1 MAIIYAMMQSISL
14 PCLTRVICCLLFTL
28 ISGIA
33 SAQTKLT
40 VEEYLTLSEK
50 NRISGDIK
58 EATRFLNEAAIVR
71 WEEKNYNEAIDY
83 FTRSLQLNKQINND
97 SGIDKINSNLGMI
110 YSDMQNFEKS
120 LAYFQQ
126 SLDYRKKNDLRFESV
141 STYINMSVVLNNL
154 KKHNL
159 AAQNLE
165 EALKLATEMNDAQ
178 QMKSCYGMLAETY
191 EKAGDEAK
199 TIHYFGLYRTFHEMI
214 QRNKESGYKQE
225 IEKTRLEAL
234 LKEAENKNKELEL
247 EVQKKQLADASR
259 ELVAVNKDA
268 NVLMDSLSKS
278 ELAVALLKRQNEV
291 KELRIKSDEVK
302 LENQYIFTL
311 LSASGFILVLVILS
325 ILYRNNKSKKETNDL
340 LKSQNEE
347 IKSLNENL
355 DGIVEERTR
364 KLELT
369 LEKLKK
375 RNALLSQFSW
385 TISHNLRSPIS
396 SILGIESILN
406 KENPGDPHNATAL
419 EHLTKATRNLD
430 SVVRDLS
437 DVLNMYNEEEMEIV
451 KISIPEI
458 FSSVTNSLQAE
469 IAEAN
474 AKVVTEYNGVS
485 TVYGVKA
492 FVESILYN
500 LVSNAVKYRDYDRK
514 LTVSIKAVKLGN
526 QVCLSVSDNGIGF
539 DAASINPEKIFGL
552 YQRFNLDRPGKGI
565 GLFLVKSQAEAMGG
579 SVELESTV
587 NKGTTVRIFIPL
599 TTEESTD
606 GKESSRT
613 LEKQEPRHQS
623 SIALL

>member
-1 MAIIYAMMQSISL
+1 MTKKIALLRTARVGYSLALLVLASGLALAQST
-14 PCLTRVICCLLFTL
+14 P
-28 ISGIA
+28 
-33 SAQTKLT
+33 T
-40 VEEYLTLSEK
+40 VADYLALSEK
-50 NRISGDIK
+50 NREAGDIK

-83 FTRSLQLNKQINND
+83 FNRSLQLNKQINNE

-110 YSDMQNFEKS
+110 YSDMQNFDKS

-126 SLDYRKKNDLRFESV
+126 SLDYRKKHDLRFESV
-141 STYINMSVVLNNL
+141 STYVNMSVVLNNL
-154 KKHNL
+154 KKPTL

-199 TIHYFGLYRTFHEMI
+199 TIHYFALYRTFHEMI

-225 IEKTRLEAL
+225 IEKTRLETL
-234 LKEAENKNKELEL
+234 LKEAESKNKELEL
-247 EVQKKQLADASR
+247 QVQKKQLADASR

-311 LSASGFILVLVILS
+311 LSASGLILVLAILGL
-325 ILYRNNKSKKETNDL
+325 LYRNVKSKKETNDL

-355 DGIVEERTR
+355 DRIVEDRTH

-385 TISHNLRSPIS
+385 TISHNLRGPIS

-406 KENPGDPHNATAL
+406 KENPGDPHNIIAL
-419 EHLTKATRNLD
+419 EHLTKATKNLD

-458 FSSVTNSLQAE
+458 FTSVTTSLQAE
-469 IAEAN
+469 IQEAN
-474 AKVVTEYNGVS
+474 AKVATEYNGVS

-492 FVESILYN
+492 FMESVLYN
-500 LVSNAVKYRDYDRK
+500 LVSNALKYRAYDRK
-514 LTVSIKAVKLGN
+514 LTISIKAVKLGN

-565 GLFLVKSQAEAMGG
+565 GLFLVKSQTEAMGG
-579 SVELESTV
+579 RAELDSVLD
-587 NKGTTVRIFIPL
+587 KGTTVRIFLPM

-606 GKESSRT
+606 EKKPTRI
-613 LEKQEPRHQS
+613 LEDPEKRLQS
-623 SIALL
+623 LVALV

>member
-1 MAIIYAMMQSISL
+1 MNKKLALLPSARVGYSL
-14 PCLTRVICCLLFTL
+14 VLLLFASGVTL
-28 ISGIA
+28 
-33 SAQTKLT
+33 AQSTPT
-40 VEEYLTLSEK
+40 VANYLALSEK
-50 NRISGDIK
+50 NREAGDIK
-58 EATRFLNEAAIVR
+58 EATRYLNEAAIVR
-71 WEEKNYNEAIDY
+71 WEEKNYSEAIDY
-83 FTRSLQLNKQINND
+83 FTRSMQLNKQINNE

-126 SLDYRKKNDLRFESV
+126 SLDYRKKHDLRFESV
-141 STYINMSVVLNNL
+141 STYVNMSVVLNNL
-154 KKHNL
+154 KRYNL

-225 IEKTRLEAL
+225 IEKTRLQAL
-234 LKEAENKNKELEL
+234 LKEAESKNKELEL
-247 EVQKKQLADASR
+247 QVQKRQLADASR

-291 KELRIKSDEVK
+291 KELQIKSDEAK

-311 LSASGFILVLVILS
+311 LAASGLILVSVILG
-325 ILYRNNKSKKETNDL
+325 ILYRNNKTKKTTNDL

-355 DGIVEERTR
+355 DGIVEERTH

-385 TISHNLRSPIS
+385 TISHNLRGPIS

-406 KENPGDPHNATAL
+406 KENPGDPHNVIAL

-458 FSSVTNSLQAE
+458 FSSVTTSLQAE
-469 IAEAN
+469 IQEAN

-492 FVESILYN
+492 FMESILYN
-500 LVSNAVKYRDYDRK
+500 LVSNALKYRDYDRK
-514 LTVSIKAVKLGN
+514 LTISIKAVKLGN

-579 SVELESTV
+579 SAELDSAV

-599 TTEESTD
+599 TSEESTD
-606 GKESSRT
+606 EKPLPRT
-613 LEKQEPRHQS
+613 VENQETRHQS
-623 SIALL
+623 LVALL